1 MFRSRNFWGG
11 GCLWLGKVGD
21 PVCRKQARGY
31 SPGIFSIRVLKDVEV
46 DKERILVVD
55 DEEAIQEMVSKI
67 INLIGHEVVTAGN
80 GREALEI
87 LKSQP
92 ISIMLTDIKMPEIDG
107 FELMKLA
114 RDQFPGT
121 PIICMTAHGGSYTYT
136 DVVAVGAADY
146 IAKPFTIDEMRAKL
160 NRVIRE
166 KDLITDLTH
175 KSTELERANQE
186 LKRLDQLK
194 STFIS
199 SVSHELRTP
208 LTVIKEF
215 ISLMLEGHVGPITDD
230 QKEYL
235 GIANKNIIRL
245 TNLIETLLDFSR
257 IESGKGL
264 KLRFEPTRLTEVI
277 EDAVMTFSQ
286 QLEERRVALE
296 NRLDPDT
303 PLAMI
308 DRNRLVEVFI
318 NLIGNGIKFTPP
330 GGKITIDSRGLTE
343 KRDYLKIVVTDT
355 GVGISPEDLP
365 KVFDRFY
372 QGGRTQTGIV
382 TGTGLGLAI
391 SKEII
396 EAHKGYILAEGKPE
410 GGASFIFTVPVF
422 GTEIIYNLILNPMLE
437 EAERDRVP
445 VSMIRVD
452 FWDQRT
458 KRESVL
464 SRESWEGVMYA
475 LQKMVRSV
483 DTVVPFRQSA
493 VYILS
498 FNDKKLAKEIG
509 ERVQVKLTQGNY
521 IPKGIDVQS
530 RSYSYPKDARSKEE
544 FLKGCRLFLKED

>member
-1 MFRSRNFWGG
+1 M
-11 GCLWLGKVGD
+11 
-21 PVCRKQARGY
+21 
-31 SPGIFSIRVLKDVEV
+31 
-46 DKERILVVD
+46 VD
-55 DEEAIQEMVSKI
+55 DEETVREMVSKI
-67 INLIGHEVVTAGN
+67 INLIGHEVVTTGN

-87 LKSQP
+87 LRSQTF
-92 ISIMLTDIKMPEIDG
+92 SILITDVKMPEMDG
-107 FELMKLA
+107 FELTKVV

-121 PIICMTAHGGSYTYT
+121 PIICMTAHGTSYNYT
-136 DVVAVGAADY
+136 DVVGVGATDY
-146 IAKPFTIDEMRAKL
+146 ISKPFTIDEMKAKL

-166 KDLITDLTH
+166 KDLIADLTQ
-175 KSTELERANQE
+175 KSRELEKVNEE

-215 ISLMLEGHVGPITDD
+215 ISLMLEGHVGALTED
-230 QKEYL
+230 QREYL
-235 GIANKNIIRL
+235 GIANRNIIRL

-264 KLRFEPTRLTEVI
+264 KLRFEPTRLMEVV

-296 NRLDPDT
+296 NRLDPDI
-303 PLAMI
+303 PLVLI

-372 QGGRTQTGIV
+372 QGGRTQTGLI

-391 SKEII
+391 TKEII
-396 EAHKGYILAEGKPE
+396 ETHQGYIQAESKSE
-410 GGASFIFTVPVF
+410 SGASFVFALPVF
-422 GTEIIYNLILNPMLE
+422 GIENIYSLVLNPMLE
-437 EAERDRVP
+437 EAERDRAP
-445 VSMIRVD
+445 FSMIQVD

-464 SRESWEGVMYA
+464 SHESWEGVMYA

-483 DTVVPFRQSA
+483 DTVIPIQNSA
-493 VYILS
+493 VYIFS
-498 FNDKKLAKEIG
+498 FTDKKLAKEIG

-521 IPKGIDVQS
+521 IPKGIDVHF
-530 RSYSYPKDARSKEE
+530 RSYSYPKDARTKEE
-544 FLKGCRLFLKED
+544 FLKGCRPFLKED

>member
-1 MFRSRNFWGG
+1 
-11 GCLWLGKVGD
+11 VG
-21 PVCRKQARGY
+21 
-31 SPGIFSIRVLKDVEV
+31 
-46 DKERILVVD
+46 KERILVVD
-55 DEEAIQEMVSKI
+55 DEETVREMVSKI
-67 INLIGHEVVTAGN
+67 INLIGHEVVTTGN

-87 LKSQP
+87 LRSQP
-92 ISIMLTDIKMPEIDG
+92 FSIMITDVKMPEMDG
-107 FELMKLA
+107 FELMKVV

-121 PIICMTAHGGSYTYT
+121 PIICMTAHGASYNYT
-136 DVVAVGAADY
+136 DVVGVGATDY
-146 IAKPFTIDEMRAKL
+146 ISKPFTIDEMRAKL

-166 KDLITDLTH
+166 KDLITDLTQ
-175 KSTELERANQE
+175 KSRELEKVNEE

-215 ISLMLEGHVGPITDD
+215 ISLMLEGHVGALTED
-230 QKEYL
+230 QREYL
-235 GIANKNIIRL
+235 GIANRNIIRL

-264 KLRFEPTRLTEVI
+264 KLRFEPTRLMEVV

-296 NRLDPDT
+296 NRLDPDI
-303 PLAMI
+303 PLVLI

-372 QGGRTQTGIV
+372 QGGRTQTGLI

-391 SKEII
+391 TKEII
-396 EAHKGYILAEGKPE
+396 ETHQGYIQAESKSE
-410 GGASFIFTVPVF
+410 SGASFVFTLPVF
-422 GTEIIYNLILNPMLE
+422 GIETIYSLVLNPMLE
-437 EAERDRVP
+437 EAERDRAPFSV
-445 VSMIRVD
+445 IQVD

-464 SRESWEGVMYA
+464 SHESWEGVMYA

-483 DTVVPFRQSA
+483 DTVIPFQNSA
-493 VYILS
+493 VYIFS

-521 IPKGIDVQS
+521 IPKGIDVHF
-530 RSYSYPKDARSKEE
+530 RSYSYPKDARTKEE
-544 FLKGCRLFLKED
+544 FLKGCRPFLKED

>member
-1 MFRSRNFWGG
+1 M
-11 GCLWLGKVGD
+11 
-21 PVCRKQARGY
+21 
-31 SPGIFSIRVLKDVEV
+31 
-46 DKERILVVD
+46 DKKRILVVD
-55 DEEAIQEMVSKI
+55 DEANIRETVSKI
-67 INLIGHEVVTAGN
+67 ISLMGHEAVTAGN

-87 LKSQP
+87 LRNEP
-92 ISIMLTDIKMPEIDG
+92 FGIMITDVKMPEMDG
-107 FELMKLA
+107 FELIKA
-114 RDQFPGT
+114 VRDQFPGT
-121 PIICMTAHGGSYTYT
+121 SIICMTAYGASYAYT
-136 DVVAVGAADY
+136 DVVDVGAADY
-146 IAKPFTIDEMRAKL
+146 ITKPFGIDEMMAKL

-166 KDLITDLTH
+166 KDLITDLTQ
-175 KSTELERANQE
+175 KSVDLEKGNEE

-215 ISLMLEGHVGPITDD
+215 ISLMLEGHVGTLTED
-230 QKEYL
+230 QEEYL
-235 GIANKNIIRL
+235 GIAKKNIIRL

-264 KLRFEPTRLTEVI
+264 KLRYEPIRLTEAV

-286 QLEERRVALE
+286 QLEEKNITVE
-296 NRLDPDT
+296 NRLDPDI
-303 PLAMI
+303 PIVLI

-330 GGKITIDSRGLTE
+330 GGKITVDSRGLTE

-372 QGGRTQTGIV
+372 QGGRTQTGLI

-391 SKEII
+391 VKEIV
-396 EAHKGYILAEGKPE
+396 ETHQGYIHAENKSE
-410 GGASFIFTVPVF
+410 GGASFVLTLPIFGIET
-422 GTEIIYNLILNPMLE
+422 IYTLILNPMLE
-437 EAERDRVP
+437 EAERDKVP
-445 VSMIRVD
+445 LSLIRVD
-452 FWDQRT
+452 FWEQRT

-464 SRESWEGVMYA
+464 SHESWEGVMYA

-483 DTVVPFRQSA
+483 DAVIPFQNSA
-493 VYILS
+493 VYIFS

-509 ERVQVKLTQGNY
+509 ERIQVKLTQGNY
-521 IPKGIDVQS
+521 TPKGINVQF
-530 RSYSYPKDARSKEE
+530 RTYTYPKEAHSKEE

>member
-1 MFRSRNFWGG
+1 
-11 GCLWLGKVGD
+11 
-21 PVCRKQARGY
+21 
-31 SPGIFSIRVLKDVEV
+31 
-46 DKERILVVD
+46 VD
-55 DEEAIQEMVSKI
+55 DEETVREMVSKV
-67 INLIGHEVVTAGN
+67 INLIGHEVVTTGN

-87 LKSQP
+87 LRSQTF
-92 ISIMLTDIKMPEIDG
+92 SILITDVKMPEMDG
-107 FELMKLA
+107 FELTKVV

-121 PIICMTAHGGSYTYT
+121 PIICMTAHGTSYNYT
-136 DVVAVGAADY
+136 DVVGVGATDY
-146 IAKPFTIDEMRAKL
+146 ISKPFTIDEMKAKL

-166 KDLITDLTH
+166 KDLIADLTQ
-175 KSTELERANQE
+175 KSRELEKVNEE

-215 ISLMLEGHVGPITDD
+215 ISLMLEGHVGALTED
-230 QKEYL
+230 QREYL
-235 GIANKNIIRL
+235 GIANRNIIRL

-264 KLRFEPTRLTEVI
+264 KLRFEPTRLMEVV

-296 NRLDPDT
+296 NRLDPDI
-303 PLAMI
+303 PLVLI

-372 QGGRTQTGIV
+372 QGGRTQTGLI

-391 SKEII
+391 TKEII
-396 EAHKGYILAEGKPE
+396 ETHQGYIQAESKSE
-410 GGASFIFTVPVF
+410 SGASFVFTLPVF
-422 GTEIIYNLILNPMLE
+422 GIETIYSLVLNPMLE
-437 EAERDRVP
+437 EAERDRAP
-445 VSMIRVD
+445 FSMIQVD

-464 SRESWEGVMYA
+464 SHESWEGVMYA

-483 DTVVPFRQSA
+483 DTVIPIQNSA
-493 VYILS
+493 VYIFS

-521 IPKGIDVQS
+521 IPKGIDVHF
-530 RSYSYPKDARSKEE
+530 RSYSYPKDARTKEE
-544 FLKGCRLFLKED
+544 FLKGCRPFLKED

>member
-1 MFRSRNFWGG
+1 M
-11 GCLWLGKVGD
+11 
-21 PVCRKQARGY
+21 
-31 SPGIFSIRVLKDVEV
+31 

-55 DEEAIQEMVSKI
+55 DEASVREMVSKI
-67 INLIGHEVVTAGN
+67 VNLIGHEAVTAVN

-87 LKSQP
+87 LKNEP
-92 ISIMLTDIKMPEIDG
+92 FSIIITDVKMPEMDG
-107 FELMKLA
+107 FELMKA
-114 RDQFPGT
+114 VRDQFPGVST
-121 PIICMTAHGGSYTYT
+121 ICMTAHGASYTYT
-136 DVVAVGAADY
+136 DVVGVGATDY
-146 IAKPFTIDEMRAKL
+146 ITKPFTIDEMMAKL

-166 KDLITDLTH
+166 KDLIKDLTE
-175 KSTELERANQE
+175 KSTELKKANEE

-215 ISLMLEGHVGPITDD
+215 ISLMLEGHAGALTED

-264 KLRFEPTRLTEVI
+264 KLRFEPTRLMEVV
-277 EDAVMTFSQ
+277 EDVVMTLSQ
-286 QLEERRVALE
+286 QLEEKRITLE
-296 NRLDPDT
+296 NRLDPDI
-303 PLAMI
+303 PVVLI

-330 GGKITIDSRGLTE
+330 GGKITVDSRGLTE

-365 KVFDRFY
+365 KIFDRFY
-372 QGGRTQTGIV
+372 QGGRTQTGLI

-391 SKEII
+391 TKEIV
-396 EAHKGYILAEGKPE
+396 EAHRGNIHAESKFESGS
-410 GGASFIFTVPVF
+410 SFVLTLPVF
-422 GTEIIYNLILNPMLE
+422 GIETIYSLVLNPMVE
-437 EAERDRVP
+437 EAERDKVP
-445 VSMIRVD
+445 FSMIRVD
-452 FWDQRT
+452 FWEQRT
-458 KRESVL
+458 KREFVL
-464 SRESWEGVMYA
+464 SHESWEGVRYA

-483 DTVVPFRQSA
+483 DTIIPFQNSA
-493 VYILS
+493 VYIFS

-521 IPKGIDVQS
+521 IPKGINVQF
-530 RSYSYPKDARSKEE
+530 RTYSYPKEAHAKEE
-544 FLKGCRLFLKED
+544 FLKGCRLYLRED

>member
-1 MFRSRNFWGG
+1 MG
-11 GCLWLGKVGD
+11 
-21 PVCRKQARGY
+21 
-31 SPGIFSIRVLKDVEV
+31 
-46 DKERILVVD
+46 KERILVVD
-55 DEEAIQEMVSKI
+55 DEETVREMVSKI
-67 INLIGHEVVTAGN
+67 INLIGHEVVTTGN

-87 LKSQP
+87 LRSQP
-92 ISIMLTDIKMPEIDG
+92 FSIMITDVKMPEMDG
-107 FELMKLA
+107 FELTKVV

-121 PIICMTAHGGSYTYT
+121 PIICMTAHGTSYNYT
-136 DVVAVGAADY
+136 DVVGVGATDY
-146 IAKPFTIDEMRAKL
+146 ISKPFTIDEMKAKL

-166 KDLITDLTH
+166 KDLIADLTQ
-175 KSTELERANQE
+175 KSRELEKVNEE

-215 ISLMLEGHVGPITDD
+215 ISLMLEGHVGALTED
-230 QKEYL
+230 QREYL
-235 GIANKNIIRL
+235 GIANRNIIRL

-264 KLRFEPTRLTEVI
+264 KLRFEPTRLMEVV

-296 NRLDPDT
+296 NRLDPDI
-303 PLAMI
+303 PLVLI

-372 QGGRTQTGIV
+372 QGGRTQTGLI

-391 SKEII
+391 TKEII
-396 EAHKGYILAEGKPE
+396 ETHQGYIQAESKSE
-410 GGASFIFTVPVF
+410 SGASFVFTLPVF
-422 GTEIIYNLILNPMLE
+422 GIETIYSLVLNPMLE
-437 EAERDRVP
+437 EAERDKAP
-445 VSMIRVD
+445 FSMIRVD
-452 FWDQRT
+452 FWEQRT

-464 SRESWEGVMYA
+464 SHESWEGVM
-475 LQKMVRSV
+475 
-483 DTVVPFRQSA
+483 
-493 VYILS
+493 
-498 FNDKKLAKEIG
+498 
-509 ERVQVKLTQGNY
+509 
-521 IPKGIDVQS
+521 
-530 RSYSYPKDARSKEE
+530 
-544 FLKGCRLFLKED
+544 

>member
-1 MFRSRNFWGG
+1 MG
-11 GCLWLGKVGD
+11 
-21 PVCRKQARGY
+21 
-31 SPGIFSIRVLKDVEV
+31 
-46 DKERILVVD
+46 KERILVVD
-55 DEEAIQEMVSKI
+55 DEETVREMVSKV
-67 INLIGHEVVTAGN
+67 INLIGHEVVTTGN

-87 LKSQP
+87 LRSQP
-92 ISIMLTDIKMPEIDG
+92 FSIMITDVKMPEMDG
-107 FELMKLA
+107 FELTKVV

-121 PIICMTAHGGSYTYT
+121 PIICMTAHGTSYNYT
-136 DVVAVGAADY
+136 DVVGVGATDY
-146 IAKPFTIDEMRAKL
+146 ISKPFTIDEMKAKL

-166 KDLITDLTH
+166 KDLIADLTQ
-175 KSTELERANQE
+175 KSRELEKVNEE

-215 ISLMLEGHVGPITDD
+215 ISLMLEGHVGALTED
-230 QKEYL
+230 QREYL
-235 GIANKNIIRL
+235 GIANRNIIRL

-264 KLRFEPTRLTEVI
+264 KLRFEPTRLMEVV

-296 NRLDPDT
+296 NRLDPDI
-303 PLAMI
+303 PLVLI

-372 QGGRTQTGIV
+372 QGGRTQTGLI

-391 SKEII
+391 TKEII
-396 EAHKGYILAEGKPE
+396 ETHQGYIQAESKSE
-410 GGASFIFTVPVF
+410 SGASFVFTLPVF
-422 GTEIIYNLILNPMLE
+422 GIETIYNLVLNPMLE
-437 EAERDRVP
+437 EAERDRAP
-445 VSMIRVD
+445 FSMIQVD

-464 SRESWEGVMYA
+464 SHESWEGVMYA

-483 DTVVPFRQSA
+483 DTVIPFQNSA
-493 VYILS
+493 VYIFS

-521 IPKGIDVQS
+521 IPKGIDVHF
-530 RSYSYPKDARSKEE
+530 RSYSYPKDARTKEE
-544 FLKGCRLFLKED
+544 FLKGCRPFLKED

>member
-1 MFRSRNFWGG
+1 M
-11 GCLWLGKVGD
+11 
-21 PVCRKQARGY
+21 
-31 SPGIFSIRVLKDVEV
+31 E
-46 DKERILVVD
+46 KERILVVD
-55 DEEAIQEMVSKI
+55 DEETVREMVSKI
-67 INLIGHEVVTAGN
+67 INLIGHEVVTTGN

-87 LKSQP
+87 LRSQTF
-92 ISIMLTDIKMPEIDG
+92 SILITDVKMPEMDG
-107 FELMKLA
+107 FELTKVV

-121 PIICMTAHGGSYTYT
+121 PIICMTAHGTSYNYT
-136 DVVAVGAADY
+136 DVVGVGATDY
-146 IAKPFTIDEMRAKL
+146 ISKPFTIDEMKAKL

-166 KDLITDLTH
+166 KDLIADLTQ
-175 KSTELERANQE
+175 KSRELEKVNEE

-215 ISLMLEGHVGPITDD
+215 ISLMLEGHVGALTED
-230 QKEYL
+230 QREYL
-235 GIANKNIIRL
+235 GIANRNIIRL

-264 KLRFEPTRLTEVI
+264 KLRFEPTRLMEVV

-296 NRLDPDT
+296 NRLDPDI
-303 PLAMI
+303 PLVLI

-372 QGGRTQTGIV
+372 QGGRTQTGLI

-391 SKEII
+391 TKEII
-396 EAHKGYILAEGKPE
+396 ETHQGYIQAESKSE
-410 GGASFIFTVPVF
+410 SGASFVFALPVF
-422 GTEIIYNLILNPMLE
+422 GIENIYSLVLNPMLE
-437 EAERDRVP
+437 EAERDRAP
-445 VSMIRVD
+445 FSMIQVD

-464 SRESWEGVMYA
+464 SHESWEGVMYA

-483 DTVVPFRQSA
+483 DTVIPIQNSA
-493 VYILS
+493 VYIFS

-521 IPKGIDVQS
+521 IPKGIDVHF
-530 RSYSYPKDARSKEE
+530 RSYSYPKDARTKEE
-544 FLKGCRLFLKED
+544 FLKGCRPFLKED

>member
-1 MFRSRNFWGG
+1 
-11 GCLWLGKVGD
+11 
-21 PVCRKQARGY
+21 
-31 SPGIFSIRVLKDVEV
+31 VE
-46 DKERILVVD
+46 KERILVVD
-55 DEEAIQEMVSKI
+55 DEETIREMVSKI
-67 INLIGHEVVTAGN
+67 INLIGHEVVTTGN

-87 LKSQP
+87 LRSQP
-92 ISIMLTDIKMPEIDG
+92 FSIMITDVKMPEMDG
-107 FELMKLA
+107 FELTKVV

-121 PIICMTAHGGSYTYT
+121 PIICMTAHGTSYNYT
-136 DVVAVGAADY
+136 DVVGVGATDY
-146 IAKPFTIDEMRAKL
+146 ISKPFTIDEMKAKL

-166 KDLITDLTH
+166 KDLIADLTQ
-175 KSTELERANQE
+175 KSRELEKVNEE

-215 ISLMLEGHVGPITDD
+215 ISLMLEGHVGALTED
-230 QKEYL
+230 QREYL
-235 GIANKNIIRL
+235 GIANRNIIRL

-264 KLRFEPTRLTEVI
+264 KLRFEPTRLMEVV

-296 NRLDPDT
+296 NRLDPDI
-303 PLAMI
+303 PLVLI

-372 QGGRTQTGIV
+372 QGGRTQTGLI

-391 SKEII
+391 TKEII
-396 EAHKGYILAEGKPE
+396 ETHQGYIQAESKSE
-410 GGASFIFTVPVF
+410 SGASFVFTLPVF
-422 GTEIIYNLILNPMLE
+422 GIETIYNLVLNPMLE
-437 EAERDRVP
+437 EAERDRAP
-445 VSMIRVD
+445 FSMIQVD

-464 SRESWEGVMYA
+464 SHESWEGVMYA

-483 DTVVPFRQSA
+483 DTVIPFQGSA
-493 VYILS
+493 VYIFS

-521 IPKGIDVQS
+521 IPKGIDVHF
-530 RSYSYPKDARSKEE
+530 RFYSYPKDARTKEE
-544 FLKGCRLFLKED
+544 FLKGCRPFLKED

>member
-1 MFRSRNFWGG
+1 
-11 GCLWLGKVGD
+11 
-21 PVCRKQARGY
+21 
-31 SPGIFSIRVLKDVEV
+31 V
-46 DKERILVVD
+46 DQERILVVD
-55 DEEAIQEMVSKI
+55 DEANVGEMVSKI
-67 INLIGHEVVTAGN
+67 INLMGHEAVTAVN
-80 GREALEI
+80 GKEALQI
-87 LKSQP
+87 LKDKP
-92 ISIMLTDIKMPEIDG
+92 FSIMITDVKMPEMDG
-107 FELMKLA
+107 FELMREV

-121 PIICMTAHGGSYTYT
+121 YIICMTAHGASYSYT
-136 DVVAVGAADY
+136 DVVGVGGMDY
-146 IAKPFTIDEMRAKL
+146 ITKPFSIDEMMAKL

-166 KDLITDLTH
+166 KDLVTDLTQ
-175 KSTELERANQE
+175 KSTELEKANEE

-215 ISLMLEGHVGPITDD
+215 ISLMLEGHVGTLTED
-230 QKEYL
+230 QAEYL
-235 GIANKNIIRL
+235 GIAKKNIIRL
-245 TNLIETLLDFSR
+245 TNLIETILDFSR

-264 KLRFEPTRLTEVI
+264 KLRFEPIRLMEAV

-286 QLEERRVALE
+286 QLEEKRITVE
-296 NRLDPDT
+296 NRLDPDI
-303 PLAMI
+303 PVVLI
-308 DRNRLVEVFI
+308 DRNRMVEVFI

-372 QGGRTQTGIV
+372 QGGRTQTGLI

-391 SKEII
+391 VKEII
-396 EAHKGYILAEGKPE
+396 ETHQGSIHAEDKSE
-410 GGASFIFTVPVF
+410 SGACFVLTLPIFGIET
-422 GTEIIYNLILNPMLE
+422 IYNLILNPMLE
-437 EAERDRVP
+437 EAEKDKTP
-445 VSMIRVD
+445 FSIIRVD
-452 FWDQRT
+452 FWEQRT

-464 SRESWEGVMYA
+464 SHESWEGVMYA

-483 DTVVPFRQSA
+483 DTVIPFQNSA
-493 VYILS
+493 VYIFS

-509 ERVQVKLTQGNY
+509 ERIQVKLTQGNY
-521 IPKGIDVQS
+521 ISRGINVQF
-530 RSYSYPKDARSKEE
+530 RTYSYPKEARTKEE